1 MCYRLFAILRVKLLS
16 FLFFTASSTSAP
28 SFLRPTGRVDGIYAF
43 LGFQLRRSSST
54 ARILNIFAFPISEG
68 RGIAYISRFVH
79 SNLTMALPVRA
90 SRGLSSTFLRRRTT
104 GSGSGCTDAGKMVGE
119 STLGRESSGRGVG
132 TRETRRWMSVRPAV
146 NPGSSQSA
154 ISSSSRAFPFFL
166 YSSSRINIHCV
177 WNQPHH
183 RGIRR

>member
-1 MCYRLFAILRVKLLS
+1 MCSRLFAILRVKPLP
-16 FLFFTASSTSAP
+16 LFFFTTSNTSAP

-54 ARILNIFAFPISEG
+54 ARILNIFAFPISER

-104 GSGSGCTDAGKMVGE
+104 GSCSGCTDVGKLVGE
-119 STLGRESSGRGVG
+119 STLGRESSGKGVG
-132 TRETRRWMSVRPAV
+132 TRGIRRWMSVRPAV

-154 ISSSSRAFPFFL
+154 LSSSSRAFPFVL
-166 YSSSRINIHCV
+166 GSSSKINIYGV
-177 WNQPHH
+177 WNQLHH